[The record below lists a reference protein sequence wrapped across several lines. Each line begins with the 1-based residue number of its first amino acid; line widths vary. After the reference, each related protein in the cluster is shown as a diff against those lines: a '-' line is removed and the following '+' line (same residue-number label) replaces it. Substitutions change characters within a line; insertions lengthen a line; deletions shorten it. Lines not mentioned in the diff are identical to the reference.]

1 MAYYSELNDIVR
13 NLIGEKFLRNQNLC
27 KLLSCYPDTVDYTYN
42 PLAQPDIEDTSSLY
56 MKNIFP
62 MPKMPDASLDKTGYI
77 TVVLSGGYEPET
89 NTGYRRVNLLI
100 DIIYHLDVWNMK
112 GGYRPYK
119 VMNEIDKMLNNQ
131 LTDLPIENKP
141 FLRGFQPRDYST
153 YFYGF
158 QLIYEL
164 VVNSNIACGAEPQN
178 LNANGVEE
186 LSENTPKKPV
196 YNFLPKN
203 LGLK

>member
-1 MAYYSELNDIVR
+1 MANYSELNDIVQ
-13 NLIGEKFLRNQNLC
+13 NVIGEKFLRNQNLC

-42 PLAQPDIEDTSSLY
+42 PLSQPDIKDTNSLY
-56 MKNIFP
+56 MKHIFP

-77 TVVLSGGYEPET
+77 TVVLSGGYEPEV
-89 NTGYRRVNLLI
+89 NTGYRRVNMLI
-100 DIIYHLDVWNMK
+100 DIIYHLDVWNIK

-119 VMNEIDKMLNNQ
+119 VMNEIDAMLNNK

-158 QLIYEL
+158 QMIYEF
-164 VVNSNIACGAEPQN
+164 VVNSNIVCGAEPQHLN
-178 LNANGVEE
+178 LNKADEYSDDS
-186 LSENTPKKPV
+186 LQKPV
-196 YNFLPKN
+196 YRFLPKN

>member
-42 PLAQPDIEDTSSLY
+42 PLTQPDIEDTSSLY

-164 VVNSNIACGAEPQN
+164 VVNSNIACGADPQN
-178 LNANGVEE
+178 LNASGVEE
-186 LSENTPKKPV
+186 LSESTPKKPV